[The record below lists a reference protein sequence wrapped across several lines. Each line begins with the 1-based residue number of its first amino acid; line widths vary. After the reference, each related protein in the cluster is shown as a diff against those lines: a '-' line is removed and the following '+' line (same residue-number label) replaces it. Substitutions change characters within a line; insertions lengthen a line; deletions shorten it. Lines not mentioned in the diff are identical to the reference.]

1 MFKKNRSVIL
11 QNNQTKKIDKAIKN
25 RNLIKRLAIIAG
37 LFLLLLAGYGGVIH
51 HVNSVENSKRAVF
64 IQKKPSLI
72 FFYKDD

>member
-37 LFLLLLAGYGGVIH
+37 LFLLLLAGDRK
-51 HVNSVENSKRAVF
+51 SVV
-64 IQKKPSLI
+64 
-72 FFYKDD
+72 